1 MHYFATFL
9 TFLLTGVTL
18 ESAIIQAQTSD
29 VPQEVARNLQS
40 KGYTVEQAQQ
50 EAQSLGINLSNP
62 QNAAQRARELGI
74 PEAQI
79 QQMLQAIESSQMAEP
94 GEPPIEAEIEPEKGL
109 EEAERGEEEP
119 ETEDLE
125 EESGKPIPPARRL
138 QYFGYNTFRAIPK
151 SFQPSAVG
159 PVDEGYLIGP
169 QDELRLT
176 LWGATE
182 FQYDLD
188 VDREGRIYVPKAGQ
202 LVVAGRQLK
211 DLRREMKQW
220 LSRSYA
226 GLETDPP
233 SVFMD
238 LTITR
243 LRSIRVFVLGEVA
256 RPGGYSISSYST
268 LFNVLY
274 SVGGPLTRGSL
285 RNIQVIRDGQVVTSA
300 DFYNYLLKGFEA
312 NPIRLQN
319 NDHIFIPL
327 RGKTVAISGNVRR
340 QALYELKEDE
350 GFSQLLSYA
359 GGLGA
364 EAYTKRFQI
373 ERIIPFEQRKDPSI
387 AREVIDVDM
396 AKVLAGEDKI
406 NLYDSDQVRILSI
419 LDILEN
425 VVTIEG
431 TPVLQPGRYELKNS
445 IHTVRDLIMAAD
457 GITGD
462 VYMAKAD
469 LIRTKPDMME
479 ELISLNLEGVFA
491 DVPTQNLPLRPLD
504 RLRIYSIHELEIPR
518 SVRITGKVRQP
529 GSYALRDSMT
539 IYDLLFFGGG
549 LLDEEFVKDVFLK
562 RADLYRRTP
571 EGLKEV
577 IIPFHLGEALA
588 EAGFAD
594 SLLRPGDGIRV
605 YPREVE
611 VIKDKVVTIY
621 GAVKQPGQYR
631 LRENMMLEDI
641 ILHAGGF
648 TENAYLAEA
657 QVTRLLVGEID
668 HNQYG
673 PVAKNQKVL
682 NLTVPLASADLDT
695 VSFALED
702 TVWSLE
708 YARQFPL
715 KHRDMVFIRTDP
727 DYRLQGTV
735 TITGEVLFPGEYTL
749 LQENETLADIVR
761 RAGGVTPT
769 GYSKGGRL
777 MRQGEKLITRFDKA
791 IAGNKRANLILLPG
805 DEIIIPPLPNT
816 VAVHGNVPNT
826 GLIKHEPNRR
836 VSYYLRQAGGA
847 GEETENILL
856 TQASGA
862 TFKLRRSLLFQ
873 NRRVDDGAII
883 TVTRKP
889 EREEV
894 EFDLG
899 KTITDA
905 FSLLASAA
913 TIVAIIYRV
922 L

>member
-1 MHYFATFL
+1 MQHQKLSVVKTFAL
-9 TFLLTGVTL
+9 LLTANL
-18 ESAIIQAQTSD
+18 LLAQET
-29 VPQEVARNLQS
+29 VPEVLPQVIEQELKSRGMTA
-40 KGYTVEQAQQ
+40 Q
-50 EAQSLGINLSNP
+50 EAVMKAAQLGIDLSNP
-62 QNAAQRARELGI
+62 QQAAARARQLGL
-74 PEAQI
+74 PESQI
-79 QQMLQAIESSQMAEP
+79 QQLLGQIQE
-94 GEPPIEAEIEPEKGL
+94 GETEGETAPL
-109 EEAERGEEEP
+109 EELPVESEEALDL
-119 ETEDLE
+119 TEDE
-125 EESGKPIPPARRL
+125 KARTRATTGPRL
-138 QYFGYNTFRAIPK
+138 PFFGYNLFTDIPR
-151 SFQPSAVG
+151 SFEPSAVG

-202 LVVAGRQLK
+202 MVVAGKQLK

-226 GLETDPP
+226 GLKTDPP

-243 LRSIRVFVLGEVA
+243 LRAIRVFVLGEVA
-256 RPGGYSISSYST
+256 RPGGYSMSSYST

-340 QALYELKEDE
+340 PALYELKEGE
-350 GFSQLLSYA
+350 RFSQLLSYA

-373 ERIIPFEQRKDPSI
+373 ERIIPFEQREDPSL

-406 NLYDSDQVRILSI
+406 NLYDGDQVRILSI

-469 LIRTKPDMME
+469 LIRTKPDMTE
-479 ELISLNLEGVFA
+479 ELISLNLGEVFA

-504 RLRIYSIHELEIPR
+504 RLRIYSIHELEIPH
-518 SVRITGKVRQP
+518 SVRITDKVRQP
-529 GSYALRDSMT
+529 GTYALRDSMT
-539 IYDLLFFGGG
+539 VYDLLFLGGG
-549 LLDEEFVKDVFLK
+549 LLDEEFLKDVFMD
-562 RADLYRRTP
+562 RADLYRRTFDGTD
-571 EGLKEV
+571 EM
-577 IIPFHLGEALA
+577 IIPFHLGDALA

-631 LRENMMLEDI
+631 LRENMTLEDI

-668 HNQYG
+668 YNPYG
-673 PVAKNQKVL
+673 PVAKNQKVI

-715 KHRDMVFIRTDP
+715 KHRDMVYIRADP
-727 DYRLQGTV
+727 DYRLQETV

-749 LQENETLADIVR
+749 LRENETLVDLIR

-769 GYSKGGRL
+769 GYPKGGRL
-777 MRQGEKLITRFDKA
+777 IRQGQQLITHIDLA
-791 IAGNKRANLILLPG
+791 IRGKKRANVILMPG
-805 DEIIIPPLPNT
+805 DAIFIPPMPNS
-816 VAVHGNVPNT
+816 VSVRGNVGLE
-826 GLIKHEPNRR
+826 GLIKYESGRR
-836 VSYYLRQAGGA
+836 VSYYLDRAGSV
-847 GEETENILL
+847 GEETENVFL

-862 TFKLRRSLLFQ
+862 TFKMRRFIFHQ
-873 NRRVDDGAII
+873 NPVVDDGAII

-889 EREEV
+889 EKEKV

-899 KTITDA
+899 KTITNV
-905 FSLLASAA
+905 FSLLVSA
-913 TIVAIIYRV
+913 TTVVAIIYRV

>member
-1 MHYFATFL
+1 MQHQKLSVVKTFAL
-9 TFLLTGVTL
+9 LLTANL
-18 ESAIIQAQTSD
+18 LLAQET
-29 VPQEVARNLQS
+29 VPEVLPQVIEQELKSRGMTA
-40 KGYTVEQAQQ
+40 Q
-50 EAQSLGINLSNP
+50 EAVMKAAQLGIDLSNP
-62 QNAAQRARELGI
+62 QQAAARARQLGL
-74 PEAQI
+74 PESQI
-79 QQMLQAIESSQMAEP
+79 QQLLGQIQE
-94 GEPPIEAEIEPEKGL
+94 GETEGETAPL
-109 EEAERGEEEP
+109 EELPVESEEAVDL
-119 ETEDLE
+119 TEDAT
-125 EESGKPIPPARRL
+125 ARTRATTGPRL
-138 QYFGYNTFRAIPK
+138 PFFGYNLFTDIPR
-151 SFQPSAVG
+151 SFEPSAVG
-159 PVDEGYLIGP
+159 PVNEGYLIGP

-202 LVVAGRQLK
+202 MVVAGRQLK

-256 RPGGYSISSYST
+256 RPGGYSMSSYST

-285 RNIQVIRDGQVVTSA
+285 RNIQVTRDGQVVTSA
-300 DFYNYLLKGFEA
+300 DFYNYLLKGYEA
-312 NPIRLQN
+312 NPIRLQS

-327 RGKTVAISGNVRR
+327 RGKTVAISGKVRR
-340 QALYELKEDE
+340 PAIYELKEGE

-359 GGLGA
+359 GGLWA

-373 ERIIPFEQRKDPSI
+373 DRIIPFEQREDPSI

-406 NLYDSDQVRILSI
+406 NLYDGDQVHILSI

-469 LIRTKPDMME
+469 LIRTRPDMME
-479 ELISLNLEGVFA
+479 ELISLNLGEVFA

-529 GSYALRDSMT
+529 GTYALRDSMT
-539 IYDLLFFGGG
+539 VYDLLFLGGG
-549 LLDEEFVKDVFLK
+549 LLDEEFLKDVFMD
-562 RADLYRRTP
+562 RADLYRRTFDGTD
-571 EGLKEV
+571 EM
-577 IIPFHLGEALA
+577 IIPFHLGDALA

-648 TENAYLAEA
+648 TENAFLAEA

-668 HNQYG
+668 HNPYG
-673 PVAKNQKVL
+673 PVAKNQKVI

-702 TVWSLE
+702 TVRALK

-715 KHRDMVFIRTDP
+715 KHRDKVFIRTDP
-727 DYRLQGTV
+727 DYRLQETV
-735 TITGEVLFPGEYTL
+735 TVTGEVLFPGEYTI
-749 LQENETLADIVR
+749 LQENETLVDVIR

-769 GYSKGGRL
+769 GYPKGGRL
-777 MRQGEKLITRFDKA
+777 IRQGEKLITRIDEA
-791 IAGNKRANLILLPG
+791 IAGKKRANVILHPG
-805 DEIIIPPLPNT
+805 DEIIIPSKPNT
-816 VAVHGNVPNT
+816 VAVHGNVSNP
-826 GLIKHEPNRR
+826 GLFKHESNRR
-836 VSYYLRQAGGA
+836 VSYYLEQAGGE

-862 TFKLRRSLLFQ
+862 TFKLHRFIFRQ
-873 NRRVDDGAII
+873 NPRVEDGAVI

-889 EREEV
+889 EREKV

-913 TIVAIIYRV
+913 TVVAIIYRV